1 MRRDFRQIIDLL
13 ESSGDLV
20 RIKREVDPKF
30 EMSAIMKKLEAE
42 DKAFIFENIKNAEMP
57 AVGGLFTSMSRI
69 GLIFNEDSSEDFTL
83 DDAGQKVIAAIQNPT
98 PTIEVD
104 TGPVKDVVLK
114 GGQIDLNKLPVPTFF
129 ELDSGPFITA
139 AVGIFRKPEGHL
151 NVGFYRVLIVDEKH
165 VLINASG
172 LSDLRKSYDWHRENE
187 KKMSIAMVL
196 GVPPWLLMAAAAKS
210 PDDVSELEVAGS
222 IAGESMQMVRC
233 EHSDLLVPAD
243 AEMVIETEVDLNE
256 MVSNTLGEFGA
267 QYGTETAPL
276 SEVTAITQ
284 RRDAMFYTLMAGRA
298 REHNN
303 LGYLTT
309 YGLQKTVETKIKAN
323 IACVKDITIHLDTRI
338 GPLMHVV
345 ISIAKES
352 DDQPEQVINEAFNTS
367 MGFFDLS
374 WIAKRVI
381 VVDEDVDTNNMD
393 DVEWA
398 TWTRIGRAE
407 KIHLFPD
414 FVTWEIDRSALP
426 DKTSVRVGI
435 DATKDMDY
443 VDDLTKPI
451 VPGID
456 DIDLKDYLD

>member
-1 MRRDFRQIIDLL
+1 MRRGFRQIMDLL
-13 ESSGDLV
+13 EDTGDLV

-42 DKAFIFENIKNAEMP
+42 NKAFIFENIKNADMP

-69 GLIFNEDSSEDFTL
+69 GLIFNENTSEEFTL
-83 DDAGQKVIAAIQNPT
+83 DDAGQKVIAAIENPT
-98 PTIEVD
+98 PTTEVD
-104 TGPVKDVVLK
+104 TGPIKDIVLT
-114 GGQIDLNKLPVPTFF
+114 GDQVDLRKLPVPTFF
-129 ELDSGPFITA
+129 ELDTGPFITA

-151 NVGFYRVLIVDEKH
+151 NVGFYRVLIVDRNH

-172 LSDLRKSYDWHRENE
+172 LSDLRKSYDWYREND

-196 GVPPWLLMAAAAKS
+196 GAPPWLLMAAASKS

-222 IAGESMQMVRC
+222 IVGSSLQMVRC

-243 AEMVIETEVDLNE
+243 AEMVIETVVDLHE
-256 MVSNTLGEFGA
+256 MVSNTMGEFGA
-267 QYGTETAPL
+267 QYGTELAPL
-276 SEVTAITQ
+276 SEVTAITKRQ
-284 RRDAMFYTLMAGRA
+284 DAMFYTLMAGRA
-298 REHNN
+298 KEHNN
-303 LGYLTT
+303 LGYLTI
-309 YGLQKTVETKIKAN
+309 YGLAKSIEDKIKES
-323 IACVKDITIHLDTRI
+323 IPFVKQVTIHFDTRI

-352 DDQPEQVINEAFNTS
+352 DDQPEQVIKEAFNTNI
-367 MGFFDLS
+367 GFFDLS
-374 WIAKRVI
+374 WMAKRVI
-381 VVDEDVDTNNMD
+381 IVDEDVDTTNMD

-426 DKTSVRVGI
+426 DKTSVRIGI

-443 VDDLTKPI
+443 VDDLVKPI
-451 VPGID
+451 IPGID